1 MAKKLELALYQR
13 VHMERKYAHGNIQH
27 HWVNGNQ
34 NHSEITLHLKLKKI
48 LTVSSVDEKQN
59 SQTLLVGM
67 QNDESL
73 WKSLAISC

>member
-1 MAKKLELALYQR
+1 MD
-13 VHMERKYAHGNIQH
+13 RKYAHGNIQH

-34 NHSEITLHLKLKKI
+34 NHSEITLHLKLKI

-59 SQTLLVGM
+59 SQTLLVGT
-67 QNDESL
+67 NDESL